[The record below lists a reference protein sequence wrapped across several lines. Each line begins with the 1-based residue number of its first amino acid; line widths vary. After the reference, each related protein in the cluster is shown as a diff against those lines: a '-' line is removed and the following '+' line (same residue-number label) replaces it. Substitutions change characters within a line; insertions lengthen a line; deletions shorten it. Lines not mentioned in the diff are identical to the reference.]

1 MSLGC
6 ACTALLRAWCTQ
18 LSSQACITIL
28 WAPPGALAASCLS
41 TQPSS
46 FSHGQAKHPQ
56 ALPSPWQVT
65 LGITTL
71 LNYVPAS
78 LGASHQ
84 AGALV
89 LFTTVLALAH
99 SLRPAVPSR
108 TVMMVARAVPP
119 VAAVATLG
127 VAAAVTLNY

>member
-1 MSLGC
+1 MASQPKHSH
-6 ACTALLRAWCTQ
+6 LLPCMP
-18 LSSQACITIL
+18 L
-28 WAPPGALAASCLS
+28 
-41 TQPSS
+41 
-46 FSHGQAKHPQ
+46 
-56 ALPSPWQVT
+56 QVT

-71 LNYVPAS
+71 LNYVPAA

-108 TVMMVARAVPP
+108 TALMVARAVPP

-127 VAAAVTLNY
+127 VAAAVTLTY